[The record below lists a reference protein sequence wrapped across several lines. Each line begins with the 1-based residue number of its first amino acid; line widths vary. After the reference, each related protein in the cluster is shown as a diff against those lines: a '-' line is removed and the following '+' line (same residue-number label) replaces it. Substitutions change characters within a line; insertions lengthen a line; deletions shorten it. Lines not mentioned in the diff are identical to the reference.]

1 MRELPSQSVVPAQTP
16 ASSVGFRLQAR
27 PSSAVL
33 LRRRLEEWLASQ
45 GVSERE
51 LFDVLLAASE
61 AFANAVEHPQRPAA
75 AVVDVEATVDGAVL
89 ELTIRDYGAWR
100 NERERAEGGL
110 GFPIMW
116 TVMQDVEIDSQSE
129 GSTIRLRRRLS
140 SLPG

>member
-1 MRELPSQSVVPAQTP
+1 MPAQTP
-16 ASSVGFRLQAR
+16 AATFVFRLQAR

-33 LRRRLEEWLASQ
+33 LRRELQDWLAAE

-61 AFANAVEHPQRPAA
+61 AFANAVEHPQLPAA
-75 AVVDVEATVDGAVL
+75 GIIDVEAAIVGDEL

-100 NERERAEGGL
+100 DERQRTEGGF

-116 TVMQDVEIDSQSE
+116 TVMKDVEVDTQPE
-129 GSTIRLRRRLS
+129 GSRITLRRRLMS
-140 SLPG
+140 IPG

>member
-1 MRELPSQSVVPAQTP
+1 VPAQTP

-33 LRRRLEEWLASQ
+33 LRQRLEKWLRAQ

-51 LFDVLLAASE
+51 QFDVLLAASE
-61 AFANAVEHPQRPAA
+61 AFANAVEHPQLPAA
-75 AVVDVEATVDGAVL
+75 GVVDVEATLDGCQL

-116 TVMQDVEIDSQSE
+116 TVMQDVEIDSQSD
-129 GSTIRLRRRLS
+129 GSTITLRRQLS
-140 SLPG
+140 SAPG